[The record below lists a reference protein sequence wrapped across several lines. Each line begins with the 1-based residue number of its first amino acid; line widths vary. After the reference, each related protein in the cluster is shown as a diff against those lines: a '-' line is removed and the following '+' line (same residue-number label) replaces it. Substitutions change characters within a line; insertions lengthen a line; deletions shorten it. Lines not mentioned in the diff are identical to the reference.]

1 MNSLRKW
8 PQSACRDVRLL
19 IRPDRCRAGKLA
31 DARAVQATGHDR
43 SSVRAQGRS
52 RPTPTGESGRRGD
65 AAEDELDLA
74 LESAAAESATMRR
87 SGPGTEGTSQSSV
100 IVPASGCLIAVWLL
114 GRVANFIA
122 ERRRGRVLPRM
133 TERSCRSGKRV
144 RVTASRS

>member
-31 DARAVQATGHDR
+31 DARAVRATGHDR

-65 AAEDELDLA
+65 AEEVELALA

-87 SGPGTEGTSQSSV
+87 SGPGTERTSQSSV
-100 IVPASGCLIAVWLL
+100 IVPASGCLIVLWLL
-114 GRVANFIA
+114 VCSAGLL
-122 ERRRGRVLPRM
+122 RRRGRAHR
-133 TERSCRSGKRV
+133 
-144 RVTASRS
+144 

>member
-31 DARAVQATGHDR
+31 DARVVRATGHDR

-65 AAEDELDLA
+65 AEEVELALA

-100 IVPASGCLIAVWLL
+100 IVPASWCLIVVWLL
-114 GRVANFIA
+114 GRVANSIA
-122 ERRRGRVLPRM
+122 ERRTGRARLRM
-133 TERSCRSGKRV
+133 NGRACRIGTRALA
-144 RVTASRS
+144 TA